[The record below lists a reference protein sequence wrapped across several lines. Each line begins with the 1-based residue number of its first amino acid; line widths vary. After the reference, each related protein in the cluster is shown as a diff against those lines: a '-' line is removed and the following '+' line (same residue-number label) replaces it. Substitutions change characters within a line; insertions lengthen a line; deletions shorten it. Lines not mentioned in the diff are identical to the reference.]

1 MKNTHMELGPLVA
14 DFKPPPHPK
23 GISLDG
29 KLVQLVP
36 MEAEEH
42 AEALFEAN
50 QLDTE
55 GTNWAYLPYG
65 PFADLKSYHS
75 WVRENQGLE
84 DPVFLAI
91 VEKAVSYTH
100 LTLPTT

>member
-1 MKNTHMELGPLVA
+1 MKNTLMELGPRVA
-14 DFKPPPHPK
+14 DFKPPPHSK

-55 GTNWAYLPYG
+55 EQTGPTCPMGLLP
-65 PFADLKSYHS
+65 
-75 WVRENQGLE
+75 
-84 DPVFLAI
+84 I
-91 VEKAVSYTH
+91 
-100 LTLPTT
+100 